1 MQAHVLSEQS
11 FFFHFHRLRT
21 GVTLP
26 AICIHRMNNQCDR
39 TSHSPFSR
47 LIVEAIC
54 HVTHCWEADHSI
66 DLSPACQTQERNI
79 HPFCWLEVA
88 SLLINSSIICP
99 KPNASIYLSPLFF
112 RVQKIRIFS
121 LALSNKFPIGLQLY
135 LARINSILN
144 CNKLGHLSNRDFVA
158 GLSHNAWWVLW
169 FRKEK
174 WRNGWISS
182 VSF

>member
-1 MQAHVLSEQS
+1 MYFLNSLFFSISIACAPEWPCLQSASIGWIISVTGRLTRPFHVWSWRR
-11 FFFHFHRLRT
+11 F
-21 GVTLP
+21 
-26 AICIHRMNNQCDR
+26 
-39 TSHSPFSR
+39 
-47 LIVEAIC
+47 C